1 MRCHIQGFTKKTN
14 HQIGWDWGNSLP
26 FLSSFLDRTSQ
37 EQNYGAVALRG
48 VSGKSIDE
56 HLAKRHNLPGI
67 GTETWSFTYIS
78 AHRAVKD
85 SNSGN
90 YIKRTN
96 RMKYMIF
103 WVHEKNTQIS
113 SKSFPTW
120 ICFKMP
126 IETVTKIFSQMVVWL
141 VVSTHLKNISQNG
154 NIKNIWNHHLVV

>member
-1 MRCHIQGFTKKTN
+1 MRCHIQGFTKK
-14 HQIGWDWGNSLP
+14 QITKSGGDWGNSLP

-37 EQNYGAVALRG
+37 EQDYGAVALRG

-56 HLAKRHNLPGI
+56 HLAKRHNLPG
-67 GTETWSFTYIS
+67 TARRLDPLPLRTFR
-78 AHRAVKD
+78 HHCAVKD

-90 YIKRTN
+90 YIKRTHKEHSN
-96 RMKYMIF
+96 Y
-103 WVHEKNTQIS
+103 

-141 VVSTHLKNISQNG
+141 VVSTH
-154 NIKNIWNHHLVV
+154 